1 MTSHKDPL
9 WYLKTSRV
17 LFYEPVKQIFPPG
30 QWTDTAAWE
39 RESILYPGHCAADV
53 GLTRSVCSC
62 CAAHCDLG
70 FNQRLVCQGVTLTS
84 FLCCWAWLTPHSSRL
99 TSAFSQKHLVTFWTQ
114 LVQYH
119 RLEFTGLGLDSVTFP
134 TPANTAVKGRNPN
147 EAQSAF
153 QSSCGICI
161 VFFFFF

>member
-84 FLCCWAWLTPHSSRL
+84 FLCCWAWLTSHSSLL
-99 TSAFSQKHLVTFWTQ
+99 TSDIGLFSETFSHILNPTGSVSQAGIHWTGFGFSDFSNAGQ
-114 LVQYH
+114 H
-119 RLEFTGLGLDSVTFP
+119 GSEGEKS
-134 TPANTAVKGRNPN
+134 
-147 EAQSAF
+147 
-153 QSSCGICI
+153 
-161 VFFFFF
+161 